1 MAMPRI
7 TVALAIA
14 AIFTASALSIA
25 GIDAARAQSA
35 TDQLQALVDA
45 SASRLDIAEQVA
57 LAKWDVHGAVE
68 DTLREAQV
76 IAGAVRDGVSR
87 GLDGTAV
94 ASFFRAQIEAN
105 KLVQYALLAQWHRN
119 GGAPAHASV
128 DLATDIRPRLDQLQ
142 LTLVSELA
150 NTASLRASEAC
161 PVALTKAVQTHLAA
175 RHHSVGPL
183 SVIALDRALAAT
195 CNAAVASHTP

>member
-7 TVALAIA
+7 TLALSIA
-14 AIFTASALSIA
+14 AIVTASALSIA
-25 GIDAARAQSA
+25 GIDLARAQSA
-35 TDQLQALVDA
+35 ADQLQGLVEA

-76 IAGAVRDGVSR
+76 IAGAVTDGASR
-87 GLDGTAV
+87 GLERTAV

-119 GGAPAHASV
+119 GGAPDHASV
-128 DLATDIRPRLDQLQ
+128 NLATSIRPRLDQLQ

-150 NTASLRASEAC
+150 NTAALRASETC
-161 PVALTKAVQTHLAA
+161 PAALAKAVQTHLAA
-175 RHHSVGPL
+175 REYSAGPL

-195 CNAAVASHTP
+195 CSATVASHTP